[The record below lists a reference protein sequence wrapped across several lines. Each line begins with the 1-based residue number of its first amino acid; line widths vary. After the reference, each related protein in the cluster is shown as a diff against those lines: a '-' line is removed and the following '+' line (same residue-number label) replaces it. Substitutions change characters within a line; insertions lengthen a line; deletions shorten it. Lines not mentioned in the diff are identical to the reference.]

1 MSISRQIGWNNKEK
15 LLYDIYNKFRRA
27 NGLAYKWTQGDFFQ
41 QGSKLKVLSF
51 EAPENQ
57 TVVGQINEPA
67 ATSFA
72 VTEGAEYFT
81 IDNLGLIEFKVAPD
95 YEIKNEYYLKVRTDK
110 HTYSVSVNVTD
121 VASEFELLYE
131 TTLLT
136 ATAF

>member
-1 MSISRQIGWNNKEK
+1 MGLLLGIGNHISKNTR
-15 LLYDIYNKFRRA
+15 L
-27 NGLAYKWTQGDFFQ
+27 
-41 QGSKLKVLSF
+41 GSKLSIPVLF
-51 EAPENQ
+51 EVEEG
-57 TVVGQINEPA
+57 TTTVGQIPEISE
-67 ATSFA
+67 TY
-72 VTEGAEYFT
+72 TILQDEGEFT
-81 IDNLGLIEFKVAPD
+81 VDETGLIEFIVAPD